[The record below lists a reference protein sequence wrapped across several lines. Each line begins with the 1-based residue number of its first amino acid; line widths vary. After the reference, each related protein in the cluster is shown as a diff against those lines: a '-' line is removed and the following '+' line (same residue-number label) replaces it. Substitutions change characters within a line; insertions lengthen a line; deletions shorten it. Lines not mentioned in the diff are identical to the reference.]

1 MANLTKDQLERLRKK
16 LLDRQ
21 RVLIGEVREK
31 REQAAAEGNEGG
43 VNAPVGDTG
52 DESVMRMAADLDIQ
66 EAGRDMEEL
75 NEWLLHVNGLGLSP
89 TEVRDR
95 KYFQSIYFTMP
106 DGLLIEIATAGPGF
120 AADED
125 AAALGQALS
134 LPDWLEERRGELEQ
148 DLRSLG

>member
-1 MANLTKDQLERLRKK
+1 MANLTKTQLERLRKK

-75 NEWLLHVNGLGLSP
+75 NDIDAAL
-89 TEVRDR
+89 RRMD
-95 KYFQSIYFTMP
+95 
-106 DGLLIEIATAGPGF
+106 DGTYGTCDECGQEIGF
-120 AADED
+120 ARLEVQPT
-125 AAALGQALS
+125 ALRCIDDQEKFEKTYAQ
-134 LPDWLEERRGELEQ
+134 RGTPTL
-148 DLRSLG
+148 

>member
-1 MANLTKDQLERLRKK
+1 MADLTKKQLEGLRKK

-21 RVLIGEVREK
+21 RVLVGEVREK

-75 NEWLLHVNGLGLSP
+75 N
-89 TEVRDR
+89 D
-95 KYFQSIYFTMP
+95 I
-106 DGLLIEIATAGPGF
+106 
-120 AADED
+120 D
-125 AAALGQALS
+125 AALRRMDDGTYGTCDECGQEIGFPRLDAQPTALRCIQ
-134 LPDWLEERRGELEQ
+134 DQERFEKTYAQRGTPTL
-148 DLRSLG
+148 

>member
-43 VNAPVGDTG
+43 VNATVGDTG

-75 NEWLLHVNGLGLSP
+75 N
-89 TEVRDR
+89 D
-95 KYFQSIYFTMP
+95 I
-106 DGLLIEIATAGPGF
+106 
-120 AADED
+120 D
-125 AAALGQALS
+125 AALRRMDDGTYGTCDECGQEIGFPRLDVQPTALRCIEDQEKFEKTYAQ
-134 LPDWLEERRGELEQ
+134 RGTPTL
-148 DLRSLG
+148 